1 MIPTSLASR
10 LRSAVALVQE
20 GSLYALLF
28 LLPFSKAALEIAFGG
43 LLVTWLF
50 MRLDP
55 KTRTHTLWLQPQLRP
70 LLAAAVTFLA
80 ACTLSVL
87 ASTDPALSFRG
98 LTRKWLEYLVL
109 FIIVTDVGSRPGVA
123 RRSLGVLAASAC
135 LVIFEG
141 VTQERF
147 GYGFFRN
154 YRLDFFRRMTG
165 PYESPI
171 DLATY
176 LMVIIPPLVVYTFL
190 HRGVARWR
198 MAVLTLAV
206 ISCLARAAS
215 IGAWLGL
222 GVGLVVMSRWRTALP
237 RHARAVLAVALVMAG
252 TFLVMTGRLSRVF
265 STSDVGKQD
274 RWAMWQSALRMT
286 WDRPILGQGVN
297 TFMANYLHYW
307 VGGQQQPRYA
317 HNCYLQMAAET
328 GLVGLGTFLWLLWS
342 MVGLWRRAMRWM
354 LSRDPPDFLLMG
366 WTAGLTAFLV
376 QAAVDTNFYSLRQA
390 FLFWT
395 LAGIA
400 TGLAAR
406 NAAQPSPSFALR
418 ASERSRPSPI
428 ERVGA
433 PYGGLQNA

>member
-1 MIPTSLASR
+1 
-10 LRSAVALVQE
+10 
-20 GSLYALLF
+20 
-28 LLPFSKAALEIAFGG
+28 
-43 LLVTWLF
+43 
-50 MRLDP
+50 
-55 KTRTHTLWLQPQLRP
+55 
-70 LLAAAVTFLA
+70 
-80 ACTLSVL
+80 
-87 ASTDPALSFRG
+87 
-98 LTRKWLEYLVL
+98 
-109 FIIVTDVGSRPGVA
+109 
-123 RRSLGVLAASAC
+123 
-135 LVIFEG
+135 
-141 VTQERF
+141 
-147 GYGFFRN
+147 
-154 YRLDFFRRMTG
+154 
-165 PYESPI
+165 
-171 DLATY
+171 
-176 LMVIIPPLVVYTFL
+176 
-190 HRGVARWR
+190 
-198 MAVLTLAV
+198 
-206 ISCLARAAS
+206 
-215 IGAWLGL
+215 
-222 GVGLVVMSRWRTALP
+222 
-237 RHARAVLAVALVMAG
+237 
-252 TFLVMTGRLSRVF
+252 
-265 STSDVGKQD
+265 
-274 RWAMWQSALRMT
+274 MWQSALRMT

-354 LSRDPPDFLLMG
+354 LSQDPPDFLLMG

>member
-1 MIPTSLASR
+1 MIR
-10 LRSAVALVQE
+10 RGVALVQE

-43 LLVTWLF
+43 LLATWLF

-55 KTRTHTLWLQPQLRP
+55 KTRTHTLWLQPGLRT
-70 LLAAAVTFLA
+70 LLVAVAAFLA

-87 ASTDPALSFRG
+87 ASTDFALSLRG
-98 LTRKWLEYLVL
+98 FTRKWLEYVAL
-109 FIIVTDVGSRPGVA
+109 FVIVTDVGSRPGVA
-123 RRSLGVLAASAC
+123 RRCLGVLAASALC
-135 LVIFEG
+135 VVLEG
-141 VTQERF
+141 ITQERY

-165 PYESPI
+165 PYENPI

-176 LMVIIPPLVVYTFL
+176 LIVILPPLTVCTFL
-190 HRGVARWR
+190 RRGAARWR

-206 ISCLARAAS
+206 ILCLARTAS

-222 GVGLVVMSRWRTALP
+222 GVGLSAMSWWRTALP
-237 RHARAVLAVALVMAG
+237 RRAVAVLTAA
-252 TFLVMTGRLSRVF
+252 LVMTGAFLVTTGQLSRVF

-274 RWAMWQSALRMT
+274 RWAMWQSALRMMK
-286 WDRPILGQGVN
+286 DRPILGQGVN
-297 TFMANYLHYW
+297 TFMANYLRYW

-317 HNCYLQMAAET
+317 HNCYLQMGAEA
-328 GLVGLGTFLWLLWS
+328 GVVGLGAFLWLCWCL
-342 MVGLWRRAMRWM
+342 VGLWRRAMRWM
-354 LSRDPPDFLLMG
+354 LSKDPPDFLLMG
-366 WTAGLTAFLV
+366 WAAGLAAFLA

-400 TGLAAR
+400 TGLAL
-406 NAAQPSPSFALR
+406 P
-418 ASERSRPSPI
+418 PI
-428 ERVGA
+428 A
-433 PYGGLQNA
+433 KSSQ